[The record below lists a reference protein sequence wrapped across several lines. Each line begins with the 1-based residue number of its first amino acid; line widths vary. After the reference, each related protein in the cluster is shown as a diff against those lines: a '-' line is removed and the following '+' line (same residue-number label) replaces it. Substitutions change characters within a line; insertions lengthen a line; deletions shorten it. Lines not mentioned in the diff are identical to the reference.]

1 MPVSKEQKF
10 AMAERRL
17 KVANLYLQGWAQ
29 FRIAQK
35 VEVDPSTITRDL
47 QAIQEEWVAKSVEAI
62 EKRKAEELA
71 KIDQLE
77 YTYWES
83 WERSL
88 EAFKSKIVKG
98 RKTGNGKK
106 AQDIEQTLKEEERA
120 GDPRF
125 LAGVQWCIEKRMKI
139 FGLEAPQKIAP
150 TDPTGE
156 KSYQLMDE
164 SELAKRFVAILN
176 GAAAKEPD
184 PDPGE

>member
-29 FRIAQK
+29 FKIAQE
-35 VEVDPSTITRDL
+35 VRVDPATISRDL
-47 QAIQEEWVAKSVEAI
+47 QAIQVEWLAKSVEAI
-62 EKRKAEELA
+62 EKKKAEELA

-77 YTYWES
+77 RTYWES

-88 EAFKSKIVKG
+88 EALKSKIVKG
-98 RKTGNGKK
+98 RKSQTGKR
-106 AQDIEQTLKEEERA
+106 AQDIEQTLKEEERV

-125 LAGVQWCIEKRMKI
+125 LVGVQWCIEKRMKI

-164 SELAKRFVAILN
+164 NELAKRFMAILN
-176 GAAAKEPD
+176 ETTTK
-184 PDPGE
+184 